1 MARFTKAKAQ
11 QARIK
16 MMLYG
21 PPGSGKT
28 FTALLMAEGLAKV
41 RGKRI
46 AMVDTERGSDFYVQP
61 VKQRLVHPEAF
72 DIDALYTRSIA
83 DVTDAVKSLSPKEH
97 GVVIIDSISHLWDA
111 AMEAYTGKKT
121 RVDSIP
127 MHAWSKIKRPYKD
140 LVSYLIGSPL
150 DVFILARQKNLFDT
164 DDDSGEM
171 KKIGVGARAE
181 SDTAYEPQSIYVAL
195 VEKDRTGVLA
205 GRALKNPGFRTI
217 EPLLPLLGEV
227 QAPSEDAD
235 ERAAKDGDLLDKL
248 DERSQAKEDKSRE
261 LTAAFQTGLLGA
273 STPTELATVA
283 DDIAK
288 HKRYL
293 VEDHQKAL
301 RITYEER
308 RAKLVPER
316 LL

>member
-1 MARFTKAKAQ
+1 
-11 QARIK
+11 
-16 MMLYG
+16 
-21 PPGSGKT
+21 
-28 FTALLMAEGLAKV
+28 
-41 RGKRI
+41 
-46 AMVDTERGSDFYVQP
+46 
-61 VKQRLVHPEAF
+61 
-72 DIDALYTRSIA
+72 
-83 DVTDAVKSLSPKEH
+83 
-97 GVVIIDSISHLWDA
+97 
-111 AMEAYTGKKT
+111 
-121 RVDSIP
+121 

-181 SDTAYEPQSIYVAL
+181 SDTAYEPHLCMRMESRLNPEDTTQSIYVAL